1 MIDMAEEERRYYES
15 DAKRKWQKENTTL
28 IGVKLQHKG
37 DSDIVKYMEQQKTI
51 DPNFSMAS
59 AFKEAL
65 REKIAR
71 EKTGE

>member
-1 MIDMAEEERRYYES
+1 MAEEERRYYDSE
-15 DAKRKWQKENTTL
+15 AKRKWQKENTQIIT
-28 IGVKLQHKG
+28 IRLQKKT
-37 DSDIVKYMEQQKTI
+37 DKDIFEYISEQKNLN
-51 DPNFSMAS
+51 DDFSVAG